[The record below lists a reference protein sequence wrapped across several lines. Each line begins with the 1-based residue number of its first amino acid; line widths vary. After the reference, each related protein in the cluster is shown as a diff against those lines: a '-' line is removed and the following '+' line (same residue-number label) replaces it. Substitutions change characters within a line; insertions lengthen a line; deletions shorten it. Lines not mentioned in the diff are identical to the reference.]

1 MPTIE
6 FSLSPKE
13 KKRLELFLRNLQKLA
28 PRRGRL
34 TKTYDFIMRQQ
45 MKEVLKILGIPY
57 PTKRLIAEA
66 LVVMGNPYPFKK
78 YQLRKLLKDERRR
91 QPLP

>member
-1 MPTIE
+1 
-6 FSLSPKE
+6 
-13 KKRLELFLRNLQKLA
+13 
-28 PRRGRL
+28 
-34 TKTYDFIMRQQ
+34 MRQQ